1 MKKIISVIL
10 AIAMLVS
17 VTAISIT
24 AFGVVDSIEST
35 TKKNPITVEVNGNET
50 NDVTYEEDDDDP
62 SQITFTYTGD
72 GELQGW
78 EFPGM
83 VEGQDY
89 EIISEDGNS
98 ITIRIING
106 YDGPIVANAIVKDT
120 TTGKK
125 GNEKKK
131 SPRTGAGA
139 ATAVV
144 AAGVGLAVLALAK
157 KKNEE

>member
-17 VTAISIT
+17 VTAIAST
-24 AFGVVDSIEST
+24 VFGAVESIEST
-35 TKKNPITVEVNGNET
+35 TKKNQITVEVNGNET
-50 NDVTYEEDDDDP
+50 NDVVYEEDDDDP

-72 GELQGW
+72 GDLQGW

-83 VEGQDY
+83 VEGRDY

-98 ITIRIING
+98 ITIRILD
-106 YDGPIVANAIVKDT
+106 YDGPIIANAIVKDT

-131 SPRTGAGA
+131 SPRTGAGT
-139 ATAVV
+139 ATAV
-144 AAGVGLAVLALAK
+144 AALGVGVAVLALAK
-157 KKNEE
+157 RKNEE